1 MLNFIS
7 CRRGG
12 KVSLLS
18 KCHNDYHGALSRLSQ
33 SWLTERVGWRYL
45 SQSLRLVTAPLTSE
59 LQPWLLTGADIKN
72 FHVCTVTTSW
82 VAASHLV
89 TGTFT
94 TLQLQ
99 TGQTGLFS
107 QHWLVWSSLTSVLTG
122 RPANIIIGITAW
134 APGSSSRVWPACSH
148 PRPIHL
154 LIPHNPSWSP
164 NLISP

>member
-33 SWLTERVGWRYL
+33 SWLTEGVGWRHL

-59 LQPWLLTGADIKN
+59 LQPDCWLVQILK
-72 FHVCTVTTSW
+72 
-82 VAASHLV
+82 
-89 TGTFT
+89 TFT
-94 TLQLQ
+94 SPLPPPPGWPLATWSLGHLRHYNYRQDRRDCL
-99 TGQTGLFS
+99 

-122 RPANIIIGITAW
+122 WPANIIIGITAW
-134 APGSSSRVWPACSH
+134 APGSSSRDRA
-148 PRPIHL
+148 IHL